1 MLLPLELLLRK
12 SLGGCAA
19 AKQEVVHKRRHG
31 IQEAVD
37 STQDS
42 SKGMTQDENCG
53 PD

>member
-1 MLLPLELLLRK
+1 MFLPHELLLRK

-19 AKQEVVHKRRHG
+19 KQEVIHERRYG

-53 PD
+53 PH